1 MTVGIKERP
10 GTNANLGHKYFLS
23 KFSRIPVDNSK
34 KRIKGA
40 KAPQR
45 EGNCLPS
52 AEADGKNTSCHSSDN
67 PQI

>member
-34 KRIKGA
+34 KGKGA
-40 KAPQR
+40 EAP
-45 EGNCLPS
+45 E
-52 AEADGKNTSCHSSDN
+52 N
-67 PQI
+67 PNP